1 MAKKYIWKPGP
12 AKAKKT
18 KITDAQKSVVTIFFE
33 PLVSQFKKELQKV
46 KPNKNFNYVVDIY
59 TKWYQN
65 YFYFCEKYKSES
77 ENRIADEFETKFV
90 RLEFISKNNFNFS
103 YFRHTGQW
111 HLVTENSTLEDCLE
125 MIIGNP
131 NFRPMF

>member
-1 MAKKYIWKPGP
+1 MAKNYIWIQGN
-12 AKAKKT
+12 AKAKKQ
-18 KITDAQKSVVTIFFE
+18 KVTDKQKDEVSLFFE
-33 PLVSQFKKELQKV
+33 QLILQFKNELQQIE
-46 KPNKNFNYVVDIY
+46 PNKKFNYVVDIY

-65 YFYFCEKYKSES
+65 YFYFCEKYKSEN

-90 RLEFISKNNFNFS
+90 RLEFISENNFNFS

-111 HLVTENSTLEDCLE
+111 HLVVENITLQECLE

>member
-1 MAKKYIWKPGP
+1 MAKKYIWIPSP
-12 AKAKKT
+12 TKAKK
-18 KITDAQKSVVTIFFE
+18 QKVSEGQKNEVNLFFE
-33 PLVSQFKKELQKV
+33 PLILQFKNELKSV
-46 KPNKNFNYVVDIY
+46 KPNKKYNYIIDIY

-77 ENRIADEFETKFV
+77 EFRTVDEFETKIV
-90 RLEFISKNNFNFS
+90 RLEFISENNFNFS

-111 HLVTENSTLEDCLE
+111 HLVIENITLENCLE
-125 MIIGNP
+125 MIIDNP